1 MKKDTVRPRLSIP
14 STDKAV
20 IKWLEKQSS
29 ISSSIRLL
37 IRTAISQ
44 YGNCDIIEKVH
55 LGDSLDVNTREVYE
69 EKIEQPEVKPEKVE
83 VKEEKVQVKSETKE
97 KDVLDAINSML

>member
-29 ISSSIRLL
+29 VSASIRLL

-55 LGDSLDVNTREVYE
+55 LGNSLDVNVRDVE
-69 EKIEQPEVKPEKVE
+69 EKIEQVEIKPEKVE
-83 VKEEKVQVKSETKE
+83 VKQETVQVKQEDK
-97 KDVLDAINSML
+97 KVDVLDAINSML

>member
-29 ISSSIRLL
+29 VSASIRLL

-55 LGDSLDVNTREVYE
+55 LGNSLDVNVREIE
-69 EKIEQPEVKPEKVE
+69 EKIEQPEIKPEKAE
-83 VKEEKVQVKSETKE
+83 VKQETVQVKQEE
-97 KDVLDAINSML
+97 KKVDVLDAINSML

>member
-29 ISSSIRLL
+29 VSASIRLL

-55 LGDSLDVNTREVYE
+55 LGNSLDVNVREIE
-69 EKIEQPEVKPEKVE
+69 EKIEQPEVKPEKVD
-83 VKEEKVQVKSETKE
+83 VKQETLQVKQEEKKV
-97 KDVLDAINSML
+97 DVLDAINSML

>member
-14 STDKAV
+14 SSDKAV

-55 LGDSLDVNTREVYE
+55 LGDSLDVNTREI
-69 EKIEQPEVKPEKVE
+69 EKEIEQPEIKPEKVE
-83 VKEEKVQVKSETKE
+83 VKEEKVQVRSETEE

>member
-55 LGDSLDVNTREVYE
+55 LGDSLDVNTRDV
-69 EKIEQPEVKPEKVE
+69 EKEIEQPEIKPEKVE
-83 VKEEKVQVKSETKE
+83 VKEEKVQVKAETKE

>member
-29 ISSSIRLL
+29 VSASIRLL

-55 LGDSLDVNTREVYE
+55 LGNSLDVNVREIE

-83 VKEEKVQVKSETKE
+83 VKQETVQVKQEE
-97 KDVLDAINSML
+97 KKVDVLDAINSML

>member
-1 MKKDTVRPRLSIP
+1 MKKDTVRTRLSIP
-14 STDKAV
+14 SSDKAV

-29 ISSSIRLL
+29 VSASIRLL

-55 LGDSLDVNTREVYE
+55 LGDSLDVNIREVE
-69 EKIEQPEVKPEKVE
+69 EKIEQPEVKSEKVE
-83 VKEEKVQVKSETKE
+83 VKEEKIQVRQETE
-97 KDVLDAINSML
+97 NTNVLDAINSML

>member
-29 ISSSIRLL
+29 VSASIRLL

-55 LGDSLDVNTREVYE
+55 LGNSLDVNVREVE
-69 EKIEQPEVKPEKVE
+69 REIEQPEVKPEKVE
-83 VKEEKVQVKSETKE
+83 IKQETVQVKQETK
-97 KDVLDAINSML
+97 KVDVLDAINSML

>member
-29 ISSSIRLL
+29 VSASIRLL
-37 IRTAISQ
+37 IRTVISQ

-55 LGDSLDVNTREVYE
+55 LGNSLDVNTREVYE
-69 EKIEQPEVKPEKVE
+69 EKIEQPEIKPEKVE

>member
-29 ISSSIRLL
+29 VSASIRLL

-55 LGDSLDVNTREVYE
+55 LGNLLDVNVRDVE
-69 EKIEQPEVKPEKVE
+69 EKIEQPEVKSEKVE
-83 VKEEKVQVKSETKE
+83 VRQEIVQVKQEE
-97 KDVLDAINSML
+97 KKVDVLDAINSML

>member
-1 MKKDTVRPRLSIP
+1 MVRPRLSIP

-29 ISSSIRLL
+29 VSASIRLL

-55 LGDSLDVNTREVYE
+55 LGNSLDVNVREIE
-69 EKIEQPEVKPEKVE
+69 EKIEQSEVKPEKVE
-83 VKEEKVQVKSETKE
+83 VKQETVQVKQEE
-97 KDVLDAINSML
+97 KKVDVLDAINSML

>member
-1 MKKDTVRPRLSIP
+1 MKKDTVRSRLSIP

-37 IRTAISQ
+37 IRTAILQ

-55 LGDSLDVNTREVYE
+55 LGDSLDVNIREVDKE
-69 EKIEQPEVKPEKVE
+69 IEQPEIKPEKVE
-83 VKEEKVQVKSETKE
+83 VKEEKVQIKSETKE

>member
-29 ISSSIRLL
+29 VSASIRLL

-55 LGDSLDVNTREVYE
+55 LGNSLDVNVRDVE

-83 VKEEKVQVKSETKE
+83 VKQETIQAKQEEKKV
-97 KDVLDAINSML
+97 DVLDAINSML

>member
-14 STDKAV
+14 SSDKAV

-55 LGDSLDVNTREVYE
+55 LGDSLDVNTREV
-69 EKIEQPEVKPEKVE
+69 EKEVEQPEVKPEKVE
-83 VKEEKVQVKSETKE
+83 VKEEKVQVRSETKE

>member
-29 ISSSIRLL
+29 VSASIRLL

-55 LGDSLDVNTREVYE
+55 LGNSLDVNVREID

-83 VKEEKVQVKSETKE
+83 VKQETVQVKQEDK
-97 KDVLDAINSML
+97 KVDVLDAINSML